1 MTADVAISQFA
12 EMGMIGSV
20 YFAAGLLIYPHI
32 NDDVGGKIPR
42 PNPKWEVFE
51 LDFILLENMFGNLD
65 HSTSAVPMGDGIDK

>member
-42 PNPKWEVFE
+42 PHPEWEVFD
-51 LDFILLENMFGNLD
+51 LNFILLENMFGNLNN
-65 HSTSAVPMGDGIDK
+65 STRAVPVGDGIN